1 MPKPTC
7 SVPTVPPCPEPAAHR
22 GWCVKH
28 YTRWY
33 RTGDPLTGEY
43 ELPRSTPGVYSVT
56 CLANGWVYIGS
67 TQSIR
72 MRWKTHKSHL
82 RNGRHNIPQLQAD
95 WDKYGPD
102 AFICEVVTVV
112 PENEER
118 RDREQEHIDARW
130 GHGKFYNLSPSARD
144 NTGHRFTAEQ
154 GARVSAALAGV
165 PKSDEHRANLWANR
179 EATPE
184 FVALMSRNG
193 HMQKGRSKSEE
204 TRAKMSATQYAGRP
218 VLTEEIVRNLKRDLA
233 AEEMTGAQIARK
245 YGITPGAVSS
255 IKHGR
260 NWAHVTI

>member
-184 FVALMSRNG
+184 FVALRSRNG